1 MSSASTRGGESA
13 WHKIDRYSDAL
24 ERSLEREASKD
35 KPLIDSDVLEFF
47 EKTAG
52 FKPTAYQEK
61 LLTDPSQFIAAR
73 WARQSGKSLCI
84 AVLCLHEA
92 LSRPNRR
99 IIILAPSFRQSRR
112 MVRKISSFLPRLPA
126 GVLQGRPFRTK
137 LTFVNGSGIE
147 SFPNNAETV
156 RGETSDLVLW
166 DEGGYIQDAEEL
178 YDATIYSIATTN
190 GRFIATST
198 PGSRNS
204 LFYEFCM
211 NNERF
216 GDFSRHHVSYREAL
230 EPKGPLKQATLERL
244 QRQCAEDPW
253 RWRREMEAE
262 FSEDEEAWLKYG
274 LITDCVEPELE
285 YFTDEEIEALPD
297 VVRENRW

>member
-1 MSSASTRGGESA
+1 MSSASSRGGESA
-13 WHKIDRYSDAL
+13 WHKIDRYSDVL
-24 ERSLEREASKD
+24 QRSLERESSKD
-35 KPLIDSDVLEFF
+35 KPLINSNVLEFF
-47 EKTAG
+47 EETAG
-52 FKPTAYQEK
+52 FKPTAYQER
-61 LLTDPSQFIAAR
+61 LLLDQSQFIAAR

-84 AVLCLHEA
+84 AVICLYVA
-92 LSRPNRR
+92 LSGPNRR
-99 IIILAPSFRQSRR
+99 IIILGPSFRQSRR
-112 MVRKISSFLPRLPA
+112 MVRKIASFLSRLP
-126 GVLQGRPFRTK
+126 GQVLDGRPLRTK
-137 LTFVNGSGIE
+137 LSFVNGSSIE
-147 SFPNNAETV
+147 SFPNSPETI
-156 RGETSDLVLW
+156 RGETSHLVLW
-166 DEGGYIQDAEEL
+166 DEGGYIQDSEEL
-178 YDATIYSIATTN
+178 YDATVYSIATTN

-204 LFYEFCM
+204 LFFEFCM

-244 QRQCAEDPW
+244 ERQRGDDPW

-274 LITDCVEPELE
+274 LITECVEPDLE

-297 VVRENRW
+297 IVRQDRR